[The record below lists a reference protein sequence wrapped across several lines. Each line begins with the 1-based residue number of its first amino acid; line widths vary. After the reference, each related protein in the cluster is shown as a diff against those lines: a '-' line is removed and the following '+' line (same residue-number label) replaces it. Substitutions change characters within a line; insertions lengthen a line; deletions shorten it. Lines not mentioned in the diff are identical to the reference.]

1 MTKNTPN
8 SRLGVKGTMTK
19 KGADRVGLI
28 LAFSVFAAVLFGGV
42 TAILIAI

>member
-1 MTKNTPN
+1 
-8 SRLGVKGTMTK
+8 MTK

-42 TAILIAI
+42 ATILIVI